1 MTILSGIPNIFS
13 CIDLVADYYFNN
25 SIKDV
30 ERIKHGTSKK
40 KIVRS
45 MKSKLPS
52 EISQFLSCGKNKN
65 RLKVLEM
72 LKCDEL
78 VISREGECRLLTQI
92 EEKIYD
98 HLLSAQEEAD
108 TKIIGHVVEMLHQ
121 DTENK
126 VIRSASGD
134 TYILVLSTAL
144 LNNFKEHVVIDQ
156 GCSQ

>member
-1 MTILSGIPNIFS
+1 MTILSGIPKIFS

-72 LKCDEL
+72 LRCDEL
-78 VISREGECRLLTQI
+78 VISREGDVGCLLKLKKKYMITYSALKRKQTPKLLDMQ
-92 EEKIYD
+92 EKCYIKTLKTKLSG
-98 HLLSAQEEAD
+98 LLQ
-108 TKIIGHVVEMLHQ
+108 
-121 DTENK
+121 
-126 VIRSASGD
+126 VIHIFLFYLR
-134 TYILVLSTAL
+134 
-144 LNNFKEHVVIDQ
+144 H
-156 GCSQ
+156 C